1 MPAIDR
7 KICGSRERIDQTPLP
22 SSIPFL
28 VQARQPLALGPNDD
42 PLSQIQIFSPYR
54 LSSTHPTVG
63 CQKGMPLAIN
73 TPQLALLRY
82 IVRVALDSDP

>member
-1 MPAIDR
+1 MDHEGVLTR
-7 KICGSRERIDQTPLP
+7 RLSHLQYL
-22 SSIPFL
+22 L

-42 PLSQIQIFSPYR
+42 PLSQIQIFFSPYR

-73 TPQLALLRY
+73 TPQFALLRY

>member
-1 MPAIDR
+1 MDHESVLTR
-7 KICGSRERIDQTPLP
+7 RLSHLQYL
-22 SSIPFL
+22 L
-28 VQARQPLALGPNDD
+28 VQARQPLALGPNND
-42 PLSQIQIFSPYR
+42 PSSQIQMFSPYR